1 MRSPRAGGRAPRTR
15 ARRPPAPAG
24 RAPAPL
30 VDGPPHRY
38 YTTRCSYVPSMA
50 RLVGINHVALEVGDV
65 EEALAWYG
73 RFFEI
78 ELRGRA
84 GGSMAFIDMGD
95 QFIALARGRTQPP
108 DGARHFG
115 LVVDDKDAV
124 RAALVAAG
132 AEVTR
137 GAGGVEDAEPVAGV
151 VQGGGPVLW
160 RRPTRPRRRLSRVLR
175 QRPVRV
181 WRLAVVRDE
190 PRVRHVRVRGRKLL
204 RVRVVLRVVGAV
216 VRQPVANA
224 HPASLE
230 LDP

>member
-65 EEALAWYG
+65 EEALAWYR
-73 RFFEI
+73 RFFDI

-132 AEVTR
+132 VEVTR
-137 GAGGVEDAEPVAGV
+137 APNLSFRDPWGNQVQVVDYRAVQFAKTEAALRGMGPDGLAQSEPA
-151 VQGGGPVLW
+151 L
-160 RRPTRPRRRLSRVLR
+160 T
-175 QRPVRV
+175 
-181 WRLAVVRDE
+181 E
-190 PRVRHVRVRGRKLL
+190 RG
-204 RVRVVLRVVGAV
+204 
-216 VRQPVANA
+216 
-224 HPASLE
+224 
-230 LDP
+230 